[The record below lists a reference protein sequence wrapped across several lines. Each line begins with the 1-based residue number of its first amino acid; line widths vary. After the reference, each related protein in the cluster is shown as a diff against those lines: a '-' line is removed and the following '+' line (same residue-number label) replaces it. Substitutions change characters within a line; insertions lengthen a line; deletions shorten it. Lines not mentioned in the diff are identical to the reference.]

1 MHEWLEKVIP
11 RGPWHAWA
19 VEGSE
24 AALKVLLAVW
34 LFIGLRWTV
43 LRAIDTV
50 MRPLLARAQRE
61 GETSTARLRTLEG
74 LARSSI
80 TYVLLFVTGVT
91 LLSHFDV
98 NVAAILASAGVAGLA
113 LSFGAQRLVR
123 DLLTGIFI
131 LLEDQFRVGEVVTL
145 VLGPGLPQM
154 NGSILEMGLRITRLL
169 DISGKLVSVA
179 NGDIVAV
186 INHHRGPV
194 TATIEVGVDS
204 NASLDRIREL
214 VAELSLSDGLFTGP
228 AAVQGVTSLEVGKV
242 GVRIA
247 APGSPGR
254 APEAELALRQAV
266 GEALR
271 KAEVEIR

>member
-1 MHEWLEKVIP
+1 MREWLENTIP
-11 RGPWHAWA
+11 RGLWHSWA

-24 AALKVLLAVW
+24 AALKVLLAIW
-34 LFIGLRWTV
+34 LFVVLRWIV

-154 NGSILEMGLRITRLL
+154 NGTILEMGLRITRLE

-179 NGDIVAV
+179 NGDIIAV

-194 TATIEVGVDS
+194 TATVEIGIDA
-204 NASLDRIREL
+204 NASIDRVREL
-214 VAELSLSDGLFTGP
+214 TADLSLPDDLFTGP
-228 AAVQGVTSLEVGKV
+228 ASVQGVTALEAGKMV
-242 GVRIA
+242 VRVA
-247 APGSPGR
+247 APGRPGR
-254 APEAELALRQAV
+254 APDAELVLRQAV